1 MSQYLMLLETE
12 KEKEFFQTLYDLY
25 SHEMYYVS
33 YAILQNSSDAE
44 DIVHDTF
51 VTLTNHLSRMMN
63 NPPHKNWNYILTI
76 VKNKSYNLYKRR
88 KREIGSER
96 DVSERGDVFSE
107 GMDVRMA
114 KMEQKELFHTLLKKM
129 RKPYQEV
136 LILQYYHELDV
147 MEIAEILDKTPD
159 NVRHISMRAKKKLQS
174 MLEEYGFFE

>member
-1 MSQYLMLLETE
+1 
-12 KEKEFFQTLYDLY
+12 
-25 SHEMYYVS
+25 
-33 YAILQNSSDAE
+33 
-44 DIVHDTF
+44 
-51 VTLTNHLSRMMN
+51 
-63 NPPHKNWNYILTI
+63 
-76 VKNKSYNLYKRR
+76 
-88 KREIGSER
+88 
-96 DVSERGDVFSE
+96 
-107 GMDVRMA
+107 MA